1 MKILAVGDLHGDLM
15 QARRLALLAEK
26 ESVDLVV
33 LNGDFTFSE
42 QHTPGLIKAFKDKV
56 KQIAL
61 LPGNHESAA
70 TSEALAN
77 TYGAINLHGYYARFG
92 DVGVFGCGSANL
104 GIFQL
109 PEKEL
114 YGMLKQAHEKIK
126 DCKKK
131 IMITH
136 VHPANTKVELEMFT
150 GSLAVTKAIKA
161 FKPDVAICSHIHE
174 ADGIE
179 DTLGP
184 TRIICASKKGK
195 IIEV

>member
-15 QARRLALLAEK
+15 QARRLAQLAEK

-42 QHTPGLIKAFKDKV
+42 QHTPGLIKAFKDKG
-56 KQIAL
+56 KQVAL

-70 TSEALAN
+70 TSESLAKA
-77 TYGAINLHGYYARFG
+77 YGAINLHGYYVRFG
-92 DVGVFGCGSANL
+92 DVGIFGCGSANL

-109 PEKEL
+109 PEREL
-114 YGMLKQAHEKIK
+114 YGILKQAHEKIK

-131 IMITH
+131 IMLTH
-136 VHPANTKVELEMFT
+136 VHPADTKIEMGMFA
-150 GSLAVTKAIKA
+150 GSSAVTRAIKA
-161 FKPDVAICSHIHE
+161 FKPDIAICSHIHE

-179 DTLGP
+179 DTLGS
-184 TRIICASKKGK
+184 TRLICASKKGK